1 MDARASLWVSLRWAH
16 SDDER
21 MASGWTLSLSSSW
34 ASAVGLFGSDASQK
48 HRIDSFASLT
58 VIISHL
64 PSVYTP
70 GLLPSRD
77 EPWLATIDVRL
88 TSSLGSEAHAHMPN
102 LPASSFAADMDA
114 AAGVAAYRR
123 GSEQLASA
131 THLADTLPSQR
142 RSSLGSMTT
151 TATAN
156 DMLRAA
162 SAMAAQASS
171 GAEGLQAV
179 SSALLN
185 QAKAQAS
192 AAALSFNESAIH
204 PSDLQ
209 STPMTRNWSDSAGY
223 SAAMSAHIAS
233 TLESQITRST
243 HPPSQPPPAAAP
255 PSSAGDTSSLRPSES
270 ADAEAQ
276 MGRIAAQA
284 AAREAQTQWRTQMAL
299 RSAAAFTQ
307 DAHSAIDPTAPGQA
321 GNVASSLHGSSRS
334 TSSATPQPSGSDA
347 NASSSNTLDAYADA
361 SSITEYLRFLGLSH
375 IEMPSQGIEQSF
387 GRSITASAR
396 YWDATNP
403 HMGFSLSGV
412 PSMPLMPNP
421 PLQMLPPPP
430 SPSFRR
436 KNSRARPAARHL
448 STASISST
456 DSSDTANDFEP
467 NVMSPFPYPFQVVQT
482 PGGTA
487 RAGWWVP
494 VSEVPEERRAKA
506 ITVGEVPPP
515 SAPGT
520 NARSASKLESV
531 PEGSSSAELGEE
543 DEEGEMLF
551 QPTYRDFTQD
561 EYSTLATAAAYATA
575 ALTSI
580 ASTPG
585 GTSHST
591 TWRPLSASEQEAIAG
606 ELRAWA
612 GLDGP
617 HAQAQARKALE
628 QRQIHLI
635 QRAVHRDL
643 HESCDSDE
651 QQQPTKRQL
660 QTSCAVPSRLHA
672 SSHPT
677 LPATIARSYRR
688 LQRILHPPAQ
698 RKLSSGALCAA
709 SCQGAPHR
717 CQPRCARGAKAQSR
731 EHRVAAYAGSTCLQ
745 AGRRCGGSRRS
756 QRHGTSGPD
765 ANAS

>member
-1 MDARASLWVSLRWAH
+1 MMDARASLWVSLRWAH

-48 HRIDSFASLT
+48 HRLDSFASLT

-64 PSVYTP
+64 SSVHTPS
-70 GLLPSRD
+70 LLSSRD
-77 EPWLATIDVRL
+77 EPWLATIDPAP
-88 TSSLGSEAHAHMPN
+88 SLPTWT
-102 LPASSFAADMDA
+102 LPLASQRI
-114 AAGVAAYRR
+114 AG

-142 RSSLGSMTT
+142 RSSLGSMAT

-204 PSDLQ
+204 PSDPQ

-255 PSSAGDTSSLRPSES
+255 PSSAGDTSSLRPSDS

-299 RSAAAFTQ
+299 RTAAALTQ
-307 DAHSAIDPTAPGQA
+307 DAHSAIDPAAP
-321 GNVASSLHGSSRS
+321 
-334 TSSATPQPSGSDA
+334 DA

-520 NARSASKLESV
+520 NARSASKLESHRLDARRHV
-531 PEGSSSAELGEE
+531 A
-543 DEEGEMLF
+543 F
-551 QPTYRDFTQD
+551 
-561 EYSTLATAAAYATA
+561 
-575 ALTSI
+575 
-580 ASTPG
+580 
-585 GTSHST
+585 H

-606 ELRAWA
+606 QLRAWA

-643 HESCDSDE
+643 HESRDSDE
-651 QQQPTKRQL
+651 QAAGRPETASDQLRRPEQATRFFPPDFASHYRTQL
-660 QTSCAVPSRLHA
+660 QALAEGYYTRLHNENLAQAHYAQPPARNAAPMPAKVRARRKSIKLRA
-672 SSHPT
+672 SS
-677 LPATIARSYRR
+677 RSVRR
-688 LQRILHPPAQ
+688 KHMPSS
-698 RKLSSGALCAA
+698 RKTV
-709 SCQGAPHR
+709 R
-717 CQPRCARGAKAQSR
+717 W
-731 EHRVAAYAGSTCLQ
+731 E
-745 AGRRCGGSRRS
+745 
-756 QRHGTSGPD
+756 
-765 ANAS
+765 